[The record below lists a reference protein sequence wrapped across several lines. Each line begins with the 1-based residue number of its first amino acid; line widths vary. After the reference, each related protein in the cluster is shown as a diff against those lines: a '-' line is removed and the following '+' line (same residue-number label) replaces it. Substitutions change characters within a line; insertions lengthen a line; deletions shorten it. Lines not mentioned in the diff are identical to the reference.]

1 MTHSFTCHFLP
12 CPHFINE
19 GENFEYMCVIQFNV
33 DYEKLDF
40 PSQKYWKNKNFYF
53 LEIENLKQVCHVLI
67 VIVESVSTKKILM
80 K

>member
-1 MTHSFTCHFLP
+1 MWIMKNLTFL
-12 CPHFINE
+12 HKNI
-19 GENFEYMCVIQFNV
+19 GKI
-33 DYEKLDF
+33 
-40 PSQKYWKNKNFYF
+40 KYFYF